1 MVKKVREL
9 SVSTVWSGAGES
21 YNSVGMDG
29 SWPLLLVEDI
39 KDGLSVGVGGPP
51 VNSNPLQTRNSL
63 LQWLSENDLSCS
75 LVETNKRLF
84 YSGLYIHVC
93 PNGHLEYQHIL
104 LEWWLTL
111 SRVCVVV
118 HFLGTS
124 QGTV

>member
-9 SVSTVWSGAGES
+9 SVSTVWSGTGES

-75 LVETNKRLF
+75 LVETNERLS
-84 YSGLYIHVC
+84 YSGLYMYVPMGIWST
-93 PNGHLEYQHIL
+93 NMIL
-104 LEWWLTL
+104 LEWWLTS

-118 HFLGTS
+118 HFFGTS